1 MNPTEEQ
8 EWRKRLRAH
17 DRKLLATIVG
27 VLLAYFAA
35 LIAVCY
41 FTTHRAIDSIE
52 QGIRNSGHWNP

>member
-17 DRKLLATIVG
+17 DRKVVAVIVG
-27 VLLAYFAA
+27 VLLAYFAS

-41 FTTHRAIDSIE
+41 FATHRSIGSIE